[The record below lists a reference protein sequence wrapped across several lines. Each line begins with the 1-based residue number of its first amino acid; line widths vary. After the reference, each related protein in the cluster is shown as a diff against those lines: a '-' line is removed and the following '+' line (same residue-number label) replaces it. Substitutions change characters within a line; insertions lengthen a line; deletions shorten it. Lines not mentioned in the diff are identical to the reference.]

1 VIVGAKTKGQLQDDM
16 EAASLQLDADELKVL
31 GDLSELRPEYP
42 DWMVPRES
50 GSFTDRR
57 KFLRN
62 DVR

>member
-1 VIVGAKTKGQLQDDM
+1 M